1 MGEVQASIVPCMHVC
16 NTVMLILQHI
26 HVMVCVAYVEL
37 HA

>member
-16 NTVMLILQHI
+16 NTCMHILQHI
-26 HVMVCVAYVEL
+26 HVMCVAYVEL